1 MPLYEMIRELAKK
14 GTADPLLI
22 QILEVLEDRKC
33 DCEHECEVSQADLDI
48 LRSDLENQIQN
59 VEDQ

>member
-1 MPLYEMIRELAKK
+1 MLLYEMIRELSKK
-14 GTADPLLI
+14 GTVDPLLI
-22 QILEVLEDRKC
+22 EILEVLEDRKC
-33 DCEHECEVSQADLDI
+33 DCNHECEVSQDDLMS